1 MEKIDTNL
9 DKNDNKEI
17 IDKQNL
23 NSPIINNKDEKL
35 LQESNSDENKI
46 ITELEKLDYKEKTKK
61 QNNDISESLSEINNN
76 LEEEKENIFI
86 KSFSENIITPHPIS
100 KKKIV
105 EINQLSQRVSKD
117 ENENESN
124 NRIMMKEL
132 RLKYFPNNKVNK
144 IIKNN
149 YYIFNDNIIRERREK
164 DSGDLKLKNNNIN
177 NIIGINKK
185 IIKPNII
192 LDNINNEKKTNLK
205 INNKNFI
212 SSEIKD
218 NNNLDYENNKNQ
230 FFINLLKED
239 DNYINII
246 KTMTKKEL
254 LNISNEKEK
263 IVVLLEKN
271 RELIE
276 ALWSLYE
283 RYKILKNE
291 YIELYKNNL
300 ENPNFIDGNNEYK
313 KYLFKENKKL
323 ETTIENY
330 DKIFPSI
337 IYFINDINSEFNLKN
352 INFINL
358 KNNLNEINSNKD
370 NNKKNPLNNFINT
383 LNENK
388 KYILKNIKGQNNNIV
403 NKEKKLNI
411 LRSHSNFSEKGKIL
425 KEKILTSHK
434 DKKLKMRNFYDNLK

>member
-403 NKEKKLNI
+403 NKDKKLNI

>member
-403 NKEKKLNI
+403 NK
-411 LRSHSNFSEKGKIL
+411 
-425 KEKILTSHK
+425 
-434 DKKLKMRNFYDNLK
+434 DKKLIISD